1 MSPRSDKQ
9 NEFIRQNK
17 ELLIIETALL
27 LFSEEGF
34 TRTSMESIAK
44 KAKVSKGNLYN
55 YFKSK
60 EDLLEGVLKN
70 GLNQFSDLFTEGN
83 SVLLSK
89 VDFERAVRVNFEVLQ
104 SNIMFWKLYYNLVT
118 QPKVM
123 DLFTKLFSPFLEKY
137 LKVFEAYF
145 KNMGD
150 KNPRATALLLGSTI
164 DGISLGYILMGD
176 AYPLED
182 VIIQFIEK
190 FK

>member
-55 YFKSK
+55 YFKRK

-70 GLNQFSDLFTEGN
+70 GLNQFSELLDNSN
-83 SVLLSK
+83 SVLLSE
-89 VDFERAVRVNFEVLQ
+89 VDFERAVIVNFEMLQ

-123 DLFTKLFSPFLEKY
+123 DLFTKLFSPFLEQY
-137 LKVFEAYF
+137 LQVFEAYF
-145 KNMGD
+145 KNKGD
-150 KNPRATALLLGSTI
+150 KNPRTTALLLGSTI

-176 AYPLED
+176 AYPIEE
-182 VIIQFIEK
+182 VIAKLIEK

>member
-1 MSPRSDKQ
+1 MSPRSEKQ
-9 NEFIRQNK
+9 NEFIKQQK

-44 KAKVSKGNLYN
+44 KANVSKGNLYN

-70 GLNQFSDLFTEGN
+70 GLNQFSELFTEGN

-89 VDFERAVRVNFEVLQ
+89 ADFERAIRVNFEMLQ
-104 SNIMFWKLYYNLVT
+104 SNKMFWKLYYNLVT

-123 DLFTKLFSPFLEKY
+123 DLFTKLFSPLLDQY
-137 LKVFEAYF
+137 LKIFEAYF
-145 KNMGD
+145 KNKGD
-150 KNPRATALLLGSTI
+150 KNPGATALLLGSTI

-176 AYPLED
+176 AYPLEE
-182 VIIQFIEK
+182 VIVQFIEK